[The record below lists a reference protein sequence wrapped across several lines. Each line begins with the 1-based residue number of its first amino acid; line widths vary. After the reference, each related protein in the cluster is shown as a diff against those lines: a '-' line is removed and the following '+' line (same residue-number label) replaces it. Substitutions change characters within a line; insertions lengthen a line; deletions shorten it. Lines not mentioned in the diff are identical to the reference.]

1 MISVDRLDAAV
12 ALVDRFIGEGVP
24 GVGLIVAEHGEIV
37 GEYYA
42 GLARPD
48 RPADVDTLW
57 PLASISK
64 LYAAAGCMAAIEEGR
79 IALSTK
85 AATIFPEFTLG
96 GRDKITLRHLLTH
109 TSGLPY
115 ESDQMAK
122 RLAAR
127 ISLDEMVRE
136 SYEGDLL
143 FAPGTDQSY
152 SDYGIGLAG
161 LMCAKAMG
169 LSFPDL
175 VRSRV
180 IDPGHLL
187 DTYMPPPE
195 TEASTCARVTT
206 LWALPLL
213 PTTSHARPARKSFG
227 PRARTSRRASSFPY
241 RSTASASA
249 PTWTS
254 TACKRAPAR
263 ASST

>member
-115 ESDQMAK
+115 ESDQMAN
-122 RLAAR
+122 
-127 ISLDEMVRE
+127 VW
-136 SYEGDLL
+136 
-143 FAPGTDQSY
+143 P
-152 SDYGIGLAG
+152 
-161 LMCAKAMG
+161 
-169 LSFPDL
+169 P
-175 VRSRV
+175 RSR
-180 IDPGHLL
+180 
-187 DTYMPPPE
+187 
-195 TEASTCARVTT
+195 STRWCGSRTRATCSSLRVPISRTATT
-206 LWALPLL
+206 
-213 PTTSHARPARKSFG
+213 G
-227 PRARTSRRASSFPY
+227 
-241 RSTASASA
+241 SAS
-249 PTWTS
+249 
-254 TACKRAPAR
+254 PA
-263 ASST
+263 